1 VQYIKKGLRRI
12 LVPGDCGINFR
23 LISGGEPTYAAGQI
37 EREKERERERER
49 ERKKESKRE
58 AEHSL
63 RSVSRRNE
71 GRNGKSAI
79 RFRRSGNRNSAK
91 ARARNSARSLSRN

>member
-49 ERKKESKRE
+49 EKERE
-58 AEHSL
+58 QE
-63 RSVSRRNE
+63 
-71 GRNGKSAI
+71 
-79 RFRRSGNRNSAK
+79 RSGAFSPEC
-91 ARARNSARSLSRN
+91 